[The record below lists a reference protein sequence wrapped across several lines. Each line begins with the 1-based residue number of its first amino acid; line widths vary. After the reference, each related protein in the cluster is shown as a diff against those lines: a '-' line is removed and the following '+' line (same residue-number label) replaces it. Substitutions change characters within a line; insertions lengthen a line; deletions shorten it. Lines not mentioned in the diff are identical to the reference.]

1 MNTNFNQNHQ
11 QGTMTPGEIHNPS
24 RQTKPVQEQEIKVAL
39 DVGTTKVVAVAGFRN
54 RNGKIQVVDY
64 SVLQNTGMVQGEIFN
79 LLETADTIRHV
90 KEELEM
96 KLDRPIRKVT
106 VGISGDHIRTLYT
119 REYFIRPEP
128 QELISEADLNKLA
141 DMARQSVTIN
151 PNEEILDVYPQAFL
165 VDNQVVHGSPVG
177 ALGKRFEASFMVVVG
192 NVDKIKKLERSID
205 MAGLETEDIFLQP
218 IASAKAVMKEP
229 QCQLGMA
236 LVDIGGGTS
245 DILICNKGKVRF
257 AGIIPYGGDYITTEI
272 IQKFHLTPSMAEMIK
287 MRYGSVKPDNAE
299 KNITLQI
306 PLDWSPKPL
315 RIKQEMLSETI
326 RFKVDIIVNEID
338 RFLNEYREFFPGEQ
352 IGLGIV
358 VTGGGSQMKNL
369 VQYLQFKL
377 GMDVTA
383 GDPRPLLAPD
393 AKIERLYQPQFATVV
408 GLLDLAL
415 DEETQTS
422 DRDEYR
428 SAPHESFSEADK
440 ENRAADATLE
450 NNARTAN
457 TTLDEDDDELDE
469 RLKNP
474 ASYQMKKKG
483 FFKRILDNFSSGFG
497 KVIDETNN

>member
-1 MNTNFNQNHQ
+1 MNTIFNEGQNHQ
-11 QGTMTPGEIHNPS
+11 PGKMAPQENRGATPPDTNIH
-24 RQTKPVQEQEIKVAL
+24 EQNLKIAL
-39 DVGTTKVVAVAGFRN
+39 DVGTTKVVAVAGYRN
-54 RNGKIQVVDY
+54 QNGKIQVVDY

-96 KLDRPIRKVT
+96 KLGRPIRKVT

-119 REYFIRPEP
+119 REYFIRTDPS
-128 QELISEADLNKLA
+128 ELISDEDLNQLA
-141 DMARQSVTIN
+141 QMARKSVIIN

-177 ALGKRFEASFMVVVG
+177 ALGKRLEASFMVVVG
-192 NVDKIKKLERSID
+192 NVEKIKKLERSID
-205 MAGLETEDIFLQP
+205 MAGLEIEDIFLQP
-218 IASAKAVMKEP
+218 IASARAVMKEP

-287 MRYGSVKPDNAE
+287 MRYGSVKPDAAE

-315 RIKQEMLSETI
+315 RIKREMLSETI
-326 RFKVDIIVNEID
+326 RFKVDIIINEID

-352 IGLGIV
+352 IGLGLI

-369 VQYLQFKL
+369 IQYLQFKL
-377 GMDVTA
+377 GMDVTS
-383 GDPRPLLAPD
+383 GDPRALLAPD
-393 AKIERLYQPQFATVV
+393 AKIERLYQPQFATVI

-415 DEETQTS
+415 QKEKESQKEPSEWRNDKRQEPGSSGISQNNRPQT
-422 DRDEYR
+422 
-428 SAPHESFSEADK
+428 
-440 ENRAADATLE
+440 N
-450 NNARTAN
+450 
-457 TTLDEDDDELDE
+457 TLDGKKHEDKDVDKLLQNPDAFSPKKQNLVK
-469 RLKNP
+469 RLL
-474 ASYQMKKKG
+474 Q
-483 FFKRILDNFSSGFG
+483 NFSTIFG